1 MIPAIGV
8 SILFHSPWHFRLR
21 LSSRPVRTPDSWDN
35 SGHKTIICE
44 YFTITSFLLKSE
56 AGVNR
61 EIKLPL
67 PRRGSG
73 ILQGI
78 RIIVS
83 LLLFTA
89 WAVRVFPGPVFGHT
103 PQEKAFYL
111 QSRIVLRLN
120 PRDTVAGNAVG
131 VWHLEYNQL
140 EKAAQAFA
148 KVLAIDP
155 RNQTAAVGSAL
166 IDEIRGNFAGALKIV
181 NAITEGTKG
190 LIPFRRVVRARLLFR
205 LEKYRE
211 AEQELTNNIPS
222 NALPHDLNFWMGRI
236 REKTNRP
243 LEAIAYYNKAIEAD
257 PFWPEPYSRLSVLQ
271 QEQGNHEQARKV
283 LADLLH
289 LRNPSPY
296 PNADI
301 GILWGWVMRSDRTQS
316 ASAKE
321 PEK

>member
-1 MIPAIGV
+1 M
-8 SILFHSPWHFRLR
+8 
-21 LSSRPVRTPDSWDN
+21 
-35 SGHKTIICE
+35 
-44 YFTITSFLLKSE
+44 
-56 AGVNR
+56 
-61 EIKLPL
+61 
-67 PRRGSG
+67 
-73 ILQGI
+73 QGI